1 MAPLDWSQCP
11 APDSILG
18 KASGTWAPA
27 TVQRAIALSHVGD
40 LERLTAGAD
49 CSLGRAGGCTRPS
62 DSASR
67 IDPGDAIGMR

>member
-40 LERLTAGAD
+40 LERLPLAQIVLLVALAAA
-49 CSLGRAGGCTRPS
+49 LGPAIRRRALIRATR
-62 DSASR
+62 
-67 IDPGDAIGMR
+67 